1 DKGVLNDGEGRTVDF
16 KNTVIILTSNLATDV
31 ITQMFQAPEPP
42 TIEAVRDAIKPVLT
56 KHFKPALLARM
67 SVVPYVPI
75 QREILKDIAS
85 MKLNSLAG
93 RLHASHRIKTEFAPE
108 VIEEFARRCTDM
120 DAGARNVDHVLRASL
135 MPQLSRELL
144 EQLASG
150 STPTHLHVGL
160 SPSGEWDLAFTQA

>member
-1 DKGVLNDGEGRTVDF
+1 VDF

-31 ITQMFQAPEPP
+31 ITQMFQQPEPP
-42 TIEAVRDAIKPVLT
+42 TIEQVREAIKPALT

-75 QREILKDIAS
+75 SKDILKDIAA

-93 RLHASHRIKTEFAPE
+93 RLHTSHRIKTEFAPE
-108 VIEEFARRCTDM
+108 VFEEFARRCTDM
-120 DAGARNVDHVLRASL
+120 DSGARNVDHVLRASL

-144 EQLASG
+144 EQMAG
-150 STPTHLHVGL
+150 GTTPTHLRVGL
-160 SPSGEWDLAFTQA
+160 TPGGEWDLAFSQA